1 MSYSDLYIIGN
12 GFDLAHGMPTKYDDF
27 RRWLFE
33 RGRIDVIQE
42 LQKAFPSMK
51 GGRYLLWSDFET
63 ALGQYDIDTVIK
75 WGWDDLYLTSTS
87 IGNMKFDSPSS
98 LLNIQLPDI
107 IRDVFPEWVKSIPI
121 ATIPAYNLPSQA
133 LYLSFN
139 YTDTIERLYR
149 IPERQILHIH
159 GRVSV
164 NDALVVGHNRY
175 IDPSK
180 YWDDNLDVRENNERM
195 QRLVD
200 MNDMQKPI
208 FELINQNEFFFRMLN
223 TVQTVTVLGHSCATI
238 DYPYFRKVK
247 LSVRGDAEWNFNPF
261 SDEDVIR
268 INTLKEDIG
277 LAI

>member
-1 MSYSDLYIIGN
+1 MSYSNLYIIGN

-27 RRWLFE
+27 KRWLVE
-33 RGRIDVIQE
+33 NDRIDVILEFQHV
-42 LQKAFPSMK
+42 FPSMK
-51 GGRYLLWSDFET
+51 GGKYLLWSDFET
-63 ALGQYDIDTVIK
+63 ALGQYDIDTAMN

-87 IGNMKFDSPSS
+87 IGNQKFDSPCS

-107 IRDVFPEWVKSIPI
+107 LREAFPAWVKSIPI
-121 ATIPAYNLPSQA
+121 ATKPVYKLPSQA
-133 LYLSFN
+133 FYLTFN

-149 IPERQILHIH
+149 IPECQILHIH

-180 YWDDNLDVRENNERM
+180 YWDDNLDVRENNEKM
-195 QRLVD
+195 QRLFD
-200 MNDMQKPI
+200 MNDMQKPT
-208 FELINQNEFFFRMLN
+208 FELINQNESFFRMLN

-247 LSVRGDAEWNFNPF
+247 MSIRGNAEWIFNPF
-261 SDEDVIR
+261 SKEDAIR
-268 INTLKEDIG
+268 IKTLKKEIE
-277 LAI
+277 LTL